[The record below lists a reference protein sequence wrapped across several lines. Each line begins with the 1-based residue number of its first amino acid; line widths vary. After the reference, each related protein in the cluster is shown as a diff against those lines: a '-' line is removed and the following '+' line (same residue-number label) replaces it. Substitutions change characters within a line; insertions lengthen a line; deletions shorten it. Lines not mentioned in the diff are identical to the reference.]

1 MSSTTRQ
8 YDLVLLGATG
18 YTGKLAAEY
27 VQEHVETRLK
37 WAIAG
42 RNAKKLADLA
52 QELKALNPDR
62 IQPSIEVVELNKASL
77 DAIAQ
82 KTQVLV
88 TTIGPYWKYG
98 TPVVEACANSGT
110 HYLDVTGET
119 PWVYDMLQKHHL
131 AFQKKGKIMIS
142 QCGPE
147 SVPADILSFLLVT
160 HIRTTLHVGVRECVN
175 TIQEAT
181 GAISGGT
188 ANTIATVVEAY
199 PVSHMAKSMHPYAL
213 CPISPPKGR
222 RVGEGWLTKFLG
234 VRSIPD
240 LGILTDSPQRG
251 QDTAIVYRSWALF
264 DKGEYY
270 GQKFT
275 FREWMRVNGYFA
287 GMVVHFG
294 FMAFLLLLLLSP
306 MRWLLKKWAYEP
318 GQGQSKEEFQNN
330 RLVYKAIAKAD
341 CEPEKRAVATFEYT
355 GGGYYLTGIL
365 VIEAAMT
372 ILKGSETPAT
382 KMGGGLLTP
391 ATLGEEYVERVRKAG
406 VKIEVAMME

>member
-1 MSSTTRQ
+1 MSSTSRQ

-18 YTGKLAAEY
+18 YTGKLTAEY
-27 VQEHVETRLK
+27 VQEHVETSLK

-42 RNAKKLADLA
+42 RNAKKLADIA
-52 QELKALNPDR
+52 QKLKALNPDR
-62 IQPSIEVVELNKASL
+62 IQPAIEVVELNKASL
-77 DAIAQ
+77 DILAL

-98 TPVVEACANSGT
+98 TPVVEACANNGT

-119 PWVYDMLQKHHL
+119 PWVYDMLQKYHL
-131 AFQKKGKIMIS
+131 TFQKKGKFMIS

-160 HIRTTLHVGVRECVN
+160 HIRRTLNVGVRECVN
-175 TIQEAT
+175 TLQKAT
-181 GAISGGT
+181 GTISGGT
-188 ANTIATVVEAY
+188 ANTMATMIEAY
-199 PVSHMAKSMHPYAL
+199 PISHMIKSMHPYAL
-213 CPISPPKGR
+213 SPISPHKE
-222 RVGEGWLTKFLG
+222 RVRESWLAKLLG
-234 VRSIPD
+234 VRTIPD

-251 QDTAIVYRSWALF
+251 PDTAIVYRSWALF

-275 FREWMRVNGYFA
+275 FREWLRVSGYLA
-287 GMVVHFG
+287 GTIIHYG
-294 FMAFLLLLLLSP
+294 FRMFLLSLLFPP

-318 GQGQSKEEFQNN
+318 GQGPSKEAFQNN
-330 RLVYKAIAKAD
+330 QMVYKAIAKAD

-372 ILKGSETPAT
+372 ILKGSEIPAA

-391 ATLGEEYVERVRKAG
+391 ATLGEEYVERVKKAG